1 MFGDRGGIHC
11 PPVGGRA
18 HQVESVC
25 CLYNRIV
32 VLEGVQ
38 LRKVVEHEAKRYIW
52 CACPHNL
59 YVVD

>member
-25 CLYNRIV
+25 CLYNGIV
-32 VLEGVQ
+32 VLERVQ
-38 LRKVVEHEAKRYIW
+38 LRKVVECEAKRYT
-52 CACPHNL
+52 
-59 YVVD
+59 YY